1 MATKSELEILF
12 LEKNRRSLSTL
23 ARSIIL
29 SEGDFSLI
37 LVRCN
42 YADLQETMWQKLQQ
56 LAPQSLDYLILQD
69 NQNNLYQSIQ
79 EFIGNREIYCLHIFG
94 MEMLENL
101 EQILVSSNQMRD
113 EFNQTFN
120 FPIVLWMTDEVLQK
134 MTRLAADF
142 KSWAASAIKFN
153 LESEELVLL
162 WQRAADRLFNQ
173 ILDNQAEIPLSNQ
186 GLSLAQSDRPSVAEQ
201 NRLSVGSQYRLS
213 VESEYRHRQELES
226 ALIDLEE
233 RGFKLSPALAATWQL
248 ILGRD
253 AEAKN
258 QFPEAIACYEKSLK
272 FLRQSPKLEDF
283 PDVDLLTPHICLYLE
298 RQGVLL
304 LHLGL
309 CYTRQAQLSTT
320 HSPISWQQ
328 ALASFQSGRLVFKAA
343 GQQKLA
349 AQLLIYQGQV
359 LQSLQSWPELTNLA
373 TEALLVQEI
382 VASPLYLAQVYGFL
396 AIVAYSQ
403 KDWVQVTTYAQAALG
418 TLERYNLVN
427 THTSFYLLLLA
438 KSQRVTQQ
446 KLTALATLEQAK
458 NQIFSGAEKNIQQ
471 SFGKAQEPSWHW
483 LENYLEILEE
493 LRSLYG
499 EMHQYLAAFEIKQQQ
514 YLVEQQHGIRTFIG
528 ASPLP
533 LRISNREANPVAT
546 PLLASTR
553 EMDVKA
559 IINRLVRAD
568 HKLTIIHGASG
579 VGKTSLI
586 NSGLFPALHGRIIGT
601 RITLPILQR
610 SYRDWHSNLS
620 AQILEII
627 SQESAQSSQ
636 LFSSQTNFQETNSTL
651 IALVDLVKQ
660 SIQSNF
666 LVVLIFDQF
675 EDFFTTCTSS
685 EDKWTFYEFLAACLA
700 IPFVKIILSIREDA
714 LHHLLDCDRYMNLEV
729 INNNILDRE
738 IRYQLG
744 DLSPSQAK
752 ELIHNLT
759 AFSRW
764 QLEPSLIEAFV
775 QDLVIDSG
783 AVRLIE
789 LQVLGSTL
797 QAEKITTLKA
807 YQNLGPNP
815 RLALIELNLD
825 RIITDCG
832 TENQTTAWQIL
843 FHLTDDSS
851 SIRPIKTFS
860 ELITLVARQSS
871 TSLTEF
877 RTIDNKLTEVIADRA
892 TNDWSDRALWTSTSG
907 LKIELILKIL
917 VGSGLVIK
925 VAEISVEGYQLA
937 YDYLSEPIRQRYL
950 TDRQSNITTKLFHQ
964 AQELRIIRRQK
975 VRAIG
980 LSLAMGTLALTA
992 VFLAW
997 TAENQRRIAEVLSL
1011 NAQLSVLS
1019 SSSEALFA
1027 SGKQFDALLEAVRG
1041 GKQLQIQQTHS
1052 PINNWGIT
1060 LPQSVSQSV
1069 NQSVNMI
1076 LPGNAK
1082 AILPSNAK
1090 AILPSNANAI
1100 AETTRLQVL
1109 ITLQRS
1115 LTQIKEK
1122 NRLEGHV
1129 DIITH
1134 LVFSPDGRF
1143 IASASR
1149 DKTIKIWSIDG
1160 KNIATLT
1167 GHEDSITSLSFSA
1180 DGQFL
1185 VSGSWDGT
1193 AKIWRITPSPQP
1205 TNPASVQNEKF
1216 PSSPDPLV
1224 TWEFVTT
1231 IRADAGRIYGV
1242 DFSPDGTQI
1251 ALATQNQHLQIWT
1264 VTGKLLKNWQGHQ
1277 KEVTGV
1283 SFSPDGQAIASS
1295 GGDGLV
1301 KIWSTTGELQRTL
1314 GGHQGRV
1321 NSVKFSADGTLIA
1334 TTGDDRTIKLW
1345 DRQGNLL
1352 QNLTGHQGWVMYAD
1366 FSADSQFLVSAG
1378 RDELLRLWKRDGT
1391 LVDSFK
1397 AHSDRINAA
1406 VFSPK
1411 GDLIASASEDK
1422 TVKIWSMPSSDQTF
1436 RAHQQSIADVK
1447 FSPNGQL
1454 VTTASHDNTVKLWQ
1468 VTGNQGQPA
1477 KLALNSVPILLEGHS
1492 DRLTSLAF
1500 AGDGSLLASASRDK
1514 TVRIW
1519 NLSQDGRGIDKQK
1532 VPVVIQESDWI
1543 LRVAF
1548 SPDSQVIATASR
1560 NRTVKLWDRQGK
1572 LLHTLGGHSD
1582 RVNTVLFSPDGLLIA
1597 SASDDKTVKLWT
1609 KDGQLLKTL
1618 QGHQGWV
1625 LDLAFSSDGEYLASA
1640 GYDNRV
1646 NIWSRQGEL
1655 TKTLK
1660 GVSDSVARV
1669 NFLGNNQIISTTS
1682 WNNQIQL
1689 WRLDDT
1695 LLKTLSGHDDR
1706 ITSLDWGKD
1715 GEALVTAS
1723 QDGSII
1729 LWDLNLENLLQNS
1742 CDWLQD
1748 YLKNNTQVRQ
1758 SDRQLCQP

>member
-1 MATKSELEILF
+1 MATESELEISF
-12 LEKNRRSLSTL
+12 LEENRRSLSTL

-29 SEGDFSLI
+29 SEGEFSLI

-42 YADLQETMWQKLQQ
+42 YADLREKMWQKLQQ

-94 MEMLENL
+94 MEMLGNL
-101 EQILVSSNQMRD
+101 EQMLVSSNQMRD

-173 ILDNQAEIPLSNQ
+173 ILDDQVEIPLSNQ
-186 GLSLAQSDRPSVAEQ
+186 GLSLAQSDYP
-201 NRLSVGSQYRLS
+201 SVGSQYH
-213 VESEYRHRQELES
+213 HRQELES
-226 ALIDLEE
+226 ALVDIEE

-248 ILGRD
+248 ILGRE

-258 QFPEAIACYEKSLK
+258 QFPKAIACYKKSLK
-272 FLRQSPKLEDF
+272 FWRQSPKIEDF

-320 HSPISWQQ
+320 HSPLSWQQ
-328 ALASFQSGRLVFKAA
+328 ALASFQSGGLVFKAA
-343 GQQKLA
+343 GRQKLA

-382 VASPLYLAQVYGFL
+382 VASPGYLAQVYGFL

-403 KDWVQVTTYAQAALG
+403 KDWVQVTAYAQAALG

-438 KSQRVTQQ
+438 KSQRVTEQ

-471 SFGKAQEPSWHW
+471 SFSTAQEPSWHW

-493 LRSLYG
+493 LRSLYW

-533 LRISNREANPVAT
+533 LRISNREATPVAT

-586 NSGLFPALHGRIIGT
+586 NGGLFPALHQRIIGT

-636 LFSSQTNFQETNSTL
+636 LFASQTNFRETNSTL
-651 IALVDLVKQ
+651 IELVDLVKQ

-685 EDKWTFYEFLAACLA
+685 EDKWAFYEFLAACLA

-744 DLSPSQAK
+744 NLSPSQAK

-759 AFSRW
+759 ALSRL

-775 QDLVIDSG
+775 QDLTIDSG

-807 YQNLGPNP
+807 YQSLVPNP

-832 TENQTTAWQIL
+832 TENQATVWQIL
-843 FHLTDDSS
+843 FNLTDDSH
-851 SIRPIKTFS
+851 SIRPIKTLS
-860 ELITLVARQSS
+860 ELLTLVARQSS
-871 TSLTEF
+871 TALPEL
-877 RTIDNKLTEVIADRA
+877 RMIDNKLTEVIVDRA
-892 TNDWSDRALWTSTSG
+892 TNDWSDIATQRWSDRALWTSTSG

-925 VAEISVEGYQLA
+925 VAEMSVEGYQLA

-950 TDRQSNITTKLFHQ
+950 TDRQSSITTKLFHQ

-980 LSLAMGTLALTA
+980 LSLAMGILAVTS

-997 TAENQRRIAEVLSL
+997 TAENQRRIAEIFSL

-1041 GKQLQIQQTHS
+1041 GKQLQTQQTHS
-1052 PINNWGIT
+1052 SINHWGIT
-1060 LPQSVSQSV
+1060 LPQSVSQSL
-1069 NQSVNMI
+1069 NMI
-1076 LPGNAK
+1076 LPGNT
-1082 AILPSNAK
+1082 K

-1100 AETTRLQVL
+1100 TETTRLQVL
-1109 ITLQRS
+1109 MTLQQS

-1167 GHEDSITSLSFSA
+1167 GHEDSIISLSFSA

-1205 TNPASVQNEKF
+1205 TNPASVQNEKLS
-1216 PSSPDPLV
+1216 SSPDPLV
-1224 TWEFVTT
+1224 IWELVTT
-1231 IRADAGRIYGV
+1231 IRADAGKLYGV

-1251 ALATQNQHLQIWT
+1251 ALATHNQDIQLWT
-1264 VTGKLLKNWQGHQ
+1264 VAGKLLKNWQGHQ

-1295 GGDGLV
+1295 GEDGLV

-1314 GGHQGRV
+1314 GGHQGKV

-1411 GDLIASASEDK
+1411 GNLIASASEDK

-1436 RAHQQSIADVK
+1436 RAHQQAIGDVK

-1454 VTTASHDNTVKLWQ
+1454 VATASHDNTVKLWQ
-1468 VTGNQGQPA
+1468 VTRNQGQPA
-1477 KLALNSVPILLEGHS
+1477 KLALNSVPLLLEGHS

-1514 TVRIW
+1514 TVRLW

-1532 VPVVIQESDWI
+1532 VPLVIQESDWI

-1548 SPDSQVIATASR
+1548 SPDSQVIATANR
-1560 NRTVKLWDRQGK
+1560 DRTVKLWDRQGK
-1572 LLHTLGGHSD
+1572 LLHTLEGHSD

-1618 QGHQGWV
+1618 EGHQGWV
-1625 LDLAFSSDGEYLASA
+1625 LDLAFSNDGEYLASA

-1706 ITSLDWGKD
+1706 ITSLDWYQD